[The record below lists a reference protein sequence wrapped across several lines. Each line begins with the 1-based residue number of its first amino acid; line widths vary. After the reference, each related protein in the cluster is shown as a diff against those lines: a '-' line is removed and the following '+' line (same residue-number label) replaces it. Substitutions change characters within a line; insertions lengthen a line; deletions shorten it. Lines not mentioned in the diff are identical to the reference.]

1 MKHLLALL
9 ALALPLHADPRNVDV
24 SFFCLKY
31 VPGTQEIH
39 VPKQSDP
46 IRLSTANITAPVTVA
61 VENDEAL
68 FHTSAVVDPKKL
80 PPIAAKVHIPK
91 NVNKALVVLVPAPNG
106 SLQPYHGL
114 VIDHGADF
122 RMGTY
127 RVINFSKRSI
137 RGAIGKSYIEAN
149 SGGSANLELQ
159 GDPGAVQGVRFEFHD
174 GQRWNR
180 LTETRCS
187 VRKDRRW
194 LLCVYQEP
202 GGRMNMRSIPDRTNL
217 LVPVKAAEPAD
228 ITSLAN

>member
-1 MKHLLALL
+1 MKYLLAFL

-31 VPGTQEIH
+31 APGTQELH
-39 VPKQSDP
+39 VPQQPDA

-61 VENDEAL
+61 VENDEAF
-68 FHTSAVVDPKKL
+68 FHTTAILDPKKL
-80 PPIAAKVHIPK
+80 PPLAAKVHIPK
-91 NVNKALVVLVPAPNG
+91 NVNKALVVLVPAPSG

-149 SGGSANLELQ
+149 SGASANLELQ
-159 GDPGAVQGVRFEFHD
+159 GDAGAVQGVRFEFHD
-174 GQRWNR
+174 GERWNR
-180 LTETRCS
+180 LTETRCA

-194 LLCVYQEP
+194 LLCVFQEP

-217 LVPVKAAEPAD
+217 LVPVNADQTKD
-228 ITSLAN
+228 ITSASN